1 MTPQSFSKIF
11 WKQYL
16 LLEKDFI
23 ETDEFV
29 TISKANSDTF
39 SSRYTYLFLNICSEI
54 DSIAEEY
61 CKVVKAPSKVKNILQ
76 KMAVIVND
84 DPKIKDQRVSTKYPY
99 EIINFVPFA
108 GFDSESAG
116 GKITIWSS
124 ISVRMFRKRENQTI
138 SERT

>member
-1 MTPQSFSKIF
+1 M
-11 WKQYL
+11 
-16 LLEKDFI
+16 
-23 ETDEFV
+23 

-76 KMAVIVND
+76 KMTVIVND

-116 GKITIWSS
+116 GRIITWSS
-124 ISVRMFRKRENQTI
+124 ISVPMFRKREYQTI
-138 SERT
+138 SLRT